1 MVEMQVIGL
10 TLDEETKVPI
20 IMLRSQDA
28 GLNLQI
34 IVAPLEGMSI
44 SMALHQLGS
53 RRSFTH
59 ELALRILDILDAK
72 LLAVEIYQFKPGVF
86 SADLLIESG
95 NGATTRLDSRPADA
109 VVLALGAKIPILVSK
124 ELLADQG
131 SAELPSTEMALRF
144 KHLASLDSLKSGVTP
159 ESRDI
164 RPTIPGEQNN
174 DEQNNNDSLEQD
186 AGPDS
191 PQATIVEEPVRKPKV
206 RTKFQRVTISLVA
219 KPETGQ
225 LIGQADQ
232 PDAPE
237 AGSAL
242 PGDGGTPQD
251 QQSLSF
257 GTAEER
263 QKWLENVAAQA
274 KAASGTEEE
283 KRWRDILNNFEP
295 VSKYKM

>member
-20 IMLRSQDA
+20 LTLRSQDA

-86 SADLLIESG
+86 SSDLLIESA
-95 NGATTRLDSRPADA
+95 NGASTRLDSRPADA

-124 ELLADQG
+124 ELLTDQG
-131 SAELPSTEMALRF
+131 STELPSTESALRF
-144 KHLASLDSLKSGVTP
+144 KHLSSLDNLKANVNQDTLNTNTAEHSSDG
-159 ESRDI
+159 
-164 RPTIPGEQNN
+164 
-174 DEQNNNDSLEQD
+174 SLEQNID
-186 AGPDS
+186 PEDPSGEMPS
-191 PQATIVEEPVRKPKV
+191 ESKKPV
-206 RTKFQRVTISLVA
+206 KFQQVTISLVT
-219 KPETGQ
+219 KPKDEQPEGQTNPLDGITGASGN
-225 LIGQADQ
+225 LG
-232 PDAPE
+232 
-237 AGSAL
+237 
-242 PGDGGTPQD
+242 D
-251 QQSLSF
+251 QQSFTF
-257 GTAEER
+257 GTVEER
-263 QKWLENVAAQA
+263 QKWLEKITAQA
-274 KAASGTEEE
+274 KAASGTDEE
-283 KRWRDILNNFEP
+283 KRWRDILNNLEP

>member
-20 IMLRSQDA
+20 LMLRSQDA

-59 ELALRILDILDAK
+59 ELALRILDVLDAK

-86 SADLLIESG
+86 SSDLLLESS

-124 ELLADQG
+124 ELLTDQG
-131 SAELPSTEMALRF
+131 STELPSTELALRF
-144 KHLASLDSLKSGVTP
+144 KHLASLDSLKSGAAQAV
-159 ESRDI
+159 
-164 RPTIPGEQNN
+164 Q
-174 DEQNNNDSLEQD
+174 DSLPVTGNEQSGD
-186 AGPDS
+186 ESLGS
-191 PQATIVEEPVRKPKV
+191 PETGTPQKSGETGESGETEQEGQAKSRK
-206 RTKFQRVTISLVA
+206 KFPHITISLVQ
-219 KPETGQ
+219 KPGSDKSNGQ
-225 LIGQADQ
+225 LGQPGVTKVESAIPGEDS
-232 PDAPE
+232 DAR
-237 AGSAL
+237 
-242 PGDGGTPQD
+242 D
-251 QQSLSF
+251 QQSFTF

-263 QKWLENVAAQA
+263 QKWLEQVTAQA
-274 KAASGTEEE
+274 KAASGTDEE
-283 KRWRDILNNFEP
+283 KRWRDILNNLEP

>member
-20 IMLRSQDA
+20 LMLRSQDA

-59 ELALRILDILDAK
+59 ELALRILDVLDAK

-86 SADLLIESG
+86 SADLLLESS

-124 ELLADQG
+124 ELLTDQG
-131 SAELPSTEMALRF
+131 STELPSTELALRF
-144 KHLASLDSLKSGVTP
+144 KHLASLDSLKSGAA
-159 ESRDI
+159 
-164 RPTIPGEQNN
+164 QAA
-174 DEQNNNDSLEQD
+174 QDSLPVTGNGQSGDESLDGSETGTPSETGETGQE
-186 AGPDS
+186 G
-191 PQATIVEEPVRKPKV
+191 QAKSRK
-206 RTKFQRVTISLVA
+206 KFPHITISLLP
-219 KPETGQ
+219 KPGSEDSSVQPGQ
-225 LIGQADQ
+225 LDQ
-232 PDAPE
+232 PGVTKVE
-237 AGSAL
+237 SAV
-242 PGDGGTPQD
+242 PGEDSNARD
-251 QQSLSF
+251 QQSFTF

-263 QKWLENVAAQA
+263 QKWLEQVTAQA
-274 KAASGTEEE
+274 KAASGTDEE
-283 KRWRDILNNFEP
+283 KRWRDILNNLEP